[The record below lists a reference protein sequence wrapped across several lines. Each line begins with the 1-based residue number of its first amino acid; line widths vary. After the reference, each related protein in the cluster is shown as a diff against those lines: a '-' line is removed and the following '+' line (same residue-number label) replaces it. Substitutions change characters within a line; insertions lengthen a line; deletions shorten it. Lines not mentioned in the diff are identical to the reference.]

1 MSYVDKELQRT
12 QAQPICADIA
22 PHQQS
27 PPNQTHEVEDRFHQE
42 YTQTWTAVNS
52 KRSATPPS
60 HFSDPQ
66 TRDLLGDGPTVISN
80 RSAVEQ
86 RLDELGIYRDADV
99 DPSKV
104 QHSYGLHPSVEAD
117 QQHSPEIADSEDQDV
132 VDDSAMDDFSEFLAD
147 HVNSSPQESSFAT
160 QKPQESGKEDE
171 QPVTKT
177 TRSRGGRKSKSSE
190 KHTKNSHISKP
201 PARKLRE
208 RTLRQEM
215 PFKIDKVEQSLARK
229 GVKTTESDLEEELYE
244 QIHATKKKT
253 RQTVSKESKKKPK
266 KSTRRPLAERKNLP
280 SPTPTPSA
288 FTDIYEDPEPEP
300 DVLQTIIRTRL
311 DGFGKGH
318 LPIVL
323 SSSHSTSA
331 LFEAIAQK
339 WRSGLKG
346 RNINHCIISFPWLAT
361 LGEDDNIVMFGENDD
376 DVYTCMLKKIREAP
390 TWKEVGRCEI
400 DLMIYPDEKD

>member
-1 MSYVDKELQRT
+1 MSYINKELQRT
-12 QAQPICADIA
+12 QAQSSRADIDS
-22 PHQQS
+22 HQPS
-27 PPNQTHEVEDRFHQE
+27 PPSQPHEMEHRLHKE

-60 HFSDPQ
+60 HFSDQQ
-66 TRDLLGDGPTVISN
+66 TRELLGDGSGIVPN

-86 RLDELGIYRDADV
+86 GLDELGIFRDADL
-99 DPSKV
+99 DLSKV
-104 QHSYGLHPSVEAD
+104 QHRHGLHPSVEAD
-117 QQHSPEIADSEDQDV
+117 QQHSLEIADSEDQDV
-132 VDDSAMDDFSEFLAD
+132 VDDGPMDDFSKFLAD
-147 HVNSSPQESSFAT
+147 HVNSSPRESSFAIKET
-160 QKPQESGKEDE
+160 EESEEEDE
-171 QPVTKT
+171 QPVTKKA
-177 TRSRGGRKSKSSE
+177 RSRSRQKRKSSE

-208 RTLRQEM
+208 RTVRQEM

-244 QIHATKKKT
+244 QIHATKKKA

-266 KSTRRPLAERKNLP
+266 KSTRRPLAERKDLP

-300 DVLQTIIRTRL
+300 DVLQTIVRTRL

-346 RNINHCIISFPWLAT
+346 RNISHCIISFPWLV
-361 LGEDDNIVMFGENDD
+361 EDENIVMFGENDD
-376 DVYTCMLKKIREAP
+376 DVYNCMLKKIREAP